1 MKKILAF
8 ILAMVMVFTFAAC
21 GGDKTS
27 ISSKPVTEN
36 TNKNEVAD
44 TVMTPEA
51 LQMYYE
57 NYFASDDVGF
67 AGECMTAESEGM
79 KVTILANKEG
89 ENLFSMAIGE
99 NLFEIYKANDKTEYI
114 HLKTISVEADD
125 ANEKIEATD
134 NWYKY
139 IPAETSENKEMFNF
153 MSENFS
159 AEELKVKADSIKSVK
174 YDKTEDGID
183 YISVVSTEFEIEEGA
198 ATDSSDSEAYDVT
211 WTFGIDSKT
220 HKIVTV
226 SQTMDD
232 IVTTVTFSSAD
243 EINVTVPE
251 SVEPINEEGI
261 MLGYMGILFSVMGDA
276 PSFDSENVSEN

>member
-27 ISSKPVTEN
+27 VSSNPVTEN

-79 KVTILANKEG
+79 KITILANKDG
-89 ENLFSMAIGE
+89 ESLFSMAIGE
-99 NLFEIYKANDKTEYI
+99 NLFEIYEANDKTEYV
-114 HLKTISVEADD
+114 HLKTVGVGVSG
-125 ANEKIEATD
+125 ANEKIETTD

-139 IPAETSENKEMFNF
+139 IPTETSENKEMFNF
-153 MSENFS
+153 MSETFS
-159 AEELKVKADSIKSVK
+159 AEELKVKTDSIKSVK

-183 YISVVSTEFEIEEGA
+183 YISVVSTEFELGEDVTTE
-198 ATDSSDSEAYDVT
+198 SSNSEAYDVT

-226 SQTMDD
+226 SQTVDNV
-232 IVTTVTFSSAD
+232 VTTATFSSAD
-243 EINVTVPE
+243 KINITIPE

-261 MLGYMGILFSVMGDA
+261 MIGYMGILFSLMEDA